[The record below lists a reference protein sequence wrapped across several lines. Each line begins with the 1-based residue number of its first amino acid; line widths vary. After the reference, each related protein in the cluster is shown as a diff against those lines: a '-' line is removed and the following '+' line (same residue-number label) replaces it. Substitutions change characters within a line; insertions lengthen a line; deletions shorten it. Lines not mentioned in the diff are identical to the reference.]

1 MAYERAHQ
9 PACAYEWYEWARFTS
24 AELTLRQFDA
34 RGRLRH
40 EWPLAL
46 QRRLDE
52 ARGFIICELA
62 PEQPVEVQR
71 LLLQLARA
79 APGRQPRCQFE
90 WREQMLLNL
99 ADRDIVVSYCPITAL
114 TLRVE
119 DSAEVIVQVGDAPGL
134 TRQGGQWQLDRALL
148 PREVL
153 AVRLRCA
160 GLTAA
165 DALALTAA
173 GELPEARRPL
183 RMVSPT

>member
-1 MAYERAHQ
+1 M
-9 PACAYEWYEWARFTS
+9 
-24 AELTLRQFDA
+24 
-34 RGRLRH
+34 
-40 EWPLAL
+40 AL

-52 ARGFIICELA
+52 ARGFIISELA
-62 PEQPVEVQR
+62 PEQPIDVQR
-71 LLLQLARA
+71 LLLKLARA

-114 TLRVE
+114 KLRVE
-119 DSAEVIVQVGDAPGL
+119 ASDDFIVQVGDAPGL
-134 TRQGGQWQLDRALL
+134 TRHGDEWRLDRALL

-153 AVRLRCA
+153 AVRLRWT

-173 GELPEARRPL
+173 GELPEARPPL
-183 RMVSPT
+183 RLVSPT